1 MSEIKDFVE
10 ISKYAG
16 ERLDLVQ
23 AAGGNSSVK
32 LDNGEMFIKASGF
45 LLSDV
50 NEDSGYSRVYTLP
63 VAAIIRNKEI
73 VNSVDK
79 RQRESL
85 TSKFLKE
92 ATIDK
97 KNRPSIETLLHSMLM
112 KYTLHTHSIVVN
124 MIVVQ
129 EDWKEILNTIF
140 KEEVIAFVSYET
152 PGIELAIAL
161 EKELKNFN
169 EIPKIIVLQNHGLIV
184 TSDNNNDIKRLTEH
198 VLSKIEKHLKIDMSR
213 YKLTNDI
220 SHLFNS
226 IEKSSNISYL
236 CEDGFLN
243 EQLIKNNQ
251 LFSNTPFCPDTFVYC
266 SVNSVKIENLSDI
279 KTLNDYKIKNHEL
292 PRVIIYDNNLF
303 FRASSIKKAKE
314 MEEVL
319 KFHIMVLAQNDNKN
333 KILNFLE
340 MEELAYLLNWEAEKF
355 RQKL

>member
-32 LDNGEMFIKASGF
+32 LDNGEMLIKASGF

-50 NEDSGYSRVYTLP
+50 TINTGYSKVLTAS
-63 VAAIIRNKEI
+63 VAAIVKNEDV
-73 VNSVDK
+73 VNISNK
-79 RQRESL
+79 RQKESL
-85 TSKFLKE
+85 TAQLLKT
-92 ATIDK
+92 ATVDK
-97 KNRPSIETLLHSMLM
+97 QNRPSIETLLHSLLL

-129 EDWKEILNTIF
+129 DQWKDILNSIF
-140 KEEVIAFVSYET
+140 KDSAVVLVKYET

-161 EKELKNFN
+161 DKELQRFDK
-169 EIPKIIVLQNHGLIV
+169 IPNIIILQNHGLIV
-184 TSDNNNDIKRLTEH
+184 TSDKKEEIKIFTEY
-198 VLSKIEKHLKIDMSR
+198 VLKKIERYLMIDMSR

-220 SHLFNS
+220 SHLYNNMGDNS
-226 IEKSSNISYL
+226 SISYL
-236 CEDGFLN
+236 SEDVFLN
-243 EQLIKNNQ
+243 EQLQKKEH

-266 SVNSVKIENLSDI
+266 GVRTVIIAS
-279 KTLNDYKIKNHEL
+279 LNDTKSLEDYKMTYHQL
-292 PRVIIYDNNLF
+292 PKVIIYDCKLF
-303 FRASSIKKAKE
+303 FRASTLKKAKE

-319 KFHIMVLAQNDNKN
+319 KFHIMVLARNENKS
-333 KILNFLE
+333 LNFLE
-340 MEELAYLLNWEAEKF
+340 KEELDYLSNWEAEKY